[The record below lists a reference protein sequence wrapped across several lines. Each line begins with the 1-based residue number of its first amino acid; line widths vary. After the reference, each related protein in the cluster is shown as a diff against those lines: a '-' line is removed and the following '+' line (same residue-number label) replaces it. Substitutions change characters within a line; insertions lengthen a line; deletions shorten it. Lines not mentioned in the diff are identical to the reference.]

1 MADTFNLW
9 DELAIECLER
19 PAIEGGHKDMKAR
32 TYRLIM
38 GMESSIDSLDNA
50 ILRFL
55 RLNHLAIMAVLVQ
68 DDQVTEEMRK
78 APSTS

>member
-9 DELAIECLER
+9 DELAVECLER
-19 PAIEGGHKDMKAR
+19 PASEGDHKDLKAR

-55 RLNHLAIMAVLVQ
+55 RLNHLAIMATLVQ
-68 DDQVTEEMRK
+68 DDQVAEEIRK
-78 APSTS
+78 AAKHD